1 MKVAGAAK
9 LMRARASLGKRLMSR
24 RSEIEQAI
32 LTRVYGVSDTS
43 KIGDPE
49 YAEGLRVA
57 VSVAVDYGIAS
68 IEHDDERIPPV
79 PPVLLRQARAA
90 ARTGVH
96 LDTVLRRY
104 FAGYA
109 VLGNFLIEE
118 AAKENL
124 LEEAAMKGVLRSQA
138 TLFDRLL
145 AAVSE
150 EYAREMDAR
159 LVSAEARRI
168 ERVER
173 LLAGELVDT
182 ATLDYNFDDH
192 HVGIVASGLHA
203 LDAIRALSS
212 SLDCRTLIVP
222 HGETTVWAWLGA
234 RRRLDSDELQRIAG
248 SRSSGAAIAI
258 GEPAGGLRGW
268 RLTHEQARAALLIAV
283 RKPGHPVRYSDAPLL
298 ASMLQDD
305 LLCTSLRELYLEPL
319 ERERDGGAVLRQ
331 TLNAYITA
339 ERNVSSAA
347 ALLGISRGTVAN
359 RLRSVEAKLDR
370 PLGSVLSQIEAAL
383 QLDELPAV
391 PANGRGSRG

>member
-1 MKVAGAAK
+1 MKVAGAAR
-9 LMRARASLGKRLMSR
+9 LVRARASLGERLLSR
-24 RSEIEQAI
+24 RAEIEQAI

-43 KIGDPE
+43 RIGDPE
-49 YAEGLRVA
+49 YAEGLREA

-68 IEHDDERIPPV
+68 IEHDDERVPPV

-90 ARTGVH
+90 ARTGIH

-109 VLGNFLIEE
+109 LLGNFLIEE
-118 AAKENL
+118 AARENL
-124 LEEAAMKGVLRSQA
+124 LEEDAMKGVLRTQA

-150 EYAREMDAR
+150 EYAREVDER
-159 LVSAEARRI
+159 LVGAEARRI

-182 ATLDYNFDDH
+182 ATFDYNFDDH
-192 HVGIVASGLHA
+192 HVGIVATGLHA
-203 LDAIRALSS
+203 LDAIRALSG
-212 SLDCRTLIVP
+212 SLDCRALVVP
-222 HGETTVWAWLGA
+222 HGDANVWAWLGA
-234 RRRLDSDELQRIAG
+234 RRRLDPSEVQRIAG
-248 SRSSGAAIAI
+248 TRSSGASIAI

-268 RLTHEQARAALLIAV
+268 RLTHEQARAALPIAV
-283 RKPGHPVRYSDAPLL
+283 RKPGYPVRYSDAPLL

-305 LLCTSLRELYLEPL
+305 LLCASLRELYLEPL

-331 TLNAYITA
+331 TLSAYITA

-347 ALLGISRGTVAN
+347 ALLGVSRGTIAN
-359 RLRSVEAKLDR
+359 RLRSVESKLDR
-370 PLGSVLSQIEAAL
+370 PLGSVLPQIEAAL
-383 QLDELPAV
+383 QLDELPEP
-391 PANGRGSRG
+391 PANGRSRAG